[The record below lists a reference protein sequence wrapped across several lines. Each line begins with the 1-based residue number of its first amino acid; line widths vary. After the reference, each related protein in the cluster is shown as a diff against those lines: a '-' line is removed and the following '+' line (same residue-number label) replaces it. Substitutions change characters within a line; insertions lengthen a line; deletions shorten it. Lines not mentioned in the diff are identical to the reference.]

1 MNLKKLEE
9 KRASLQAKLKA
20 ILEKAEKEERAM
32 SEDET
37 KEFDSTEAEIRAIDA
52 TMDAAKRARNLVK
65 EDEPKKTDTGKDEEQ
80 RAKEVEELE
89 ERAFADYIRGEVV
102 EERAAVKMTKGD
114 NGAVVPTSIAKKII
128 SKVTEMCP
136 IFADADQYHVKGNL
150 SIPYYDESTSK
161 IVMGYA
167 DEDTEGDSSSG
178 KFASIELTGF
188 LGRAVTEIS
197 KSLINNSDFDIVS
210 FVVTKM
216 AEAISLWLEHEL
228 LIGTTKKIEGL
239 STLKNIVTASAST
252 AVTAD
257 EIIDLQE
264 SIPDI
269 YQANAYWIMSK
280 KTRTAIR
287 KLKDGQGNYLLNK
300 DANARWGYTLFGKDV
315 YISNNMPEM
324 AAGKRAIIYG
334 DPKGLAVKISE
345 EINIEL
351 LRETKARRHMVE
363 ALGFVEVDAK
373 VQNEQMIAAL
383 DMKAAS

>member
-1 MNLKKLEE
+1 MNLKKLAE

-20 ILEKAEKEERAM
+20 ILDKAEKEERAM
-32 SEDET
+32 SEDEI

-52 TMDAAKRARNLVK
+52 TMEAAKRARSLVK
-65 EDEPKKTDTGKDEEQ
+65 EDEPEKTDTGKDEEQ
-80 RAKEVEELE
+80 RAQELEALE

-178 KFASIELTGF
+178 KFVNIELTGF